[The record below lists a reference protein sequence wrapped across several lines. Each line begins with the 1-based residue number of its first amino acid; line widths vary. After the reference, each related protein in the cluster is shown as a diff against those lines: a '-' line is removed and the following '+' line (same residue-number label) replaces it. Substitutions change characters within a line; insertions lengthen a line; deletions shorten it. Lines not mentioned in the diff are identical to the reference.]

1 MRSNRIHPKFLYVK
15 KLCNRTAHIIERM
28 NDERCIAILVSFAL
42 VFTIR
47 AKDDVIER
55 MEVLFSDLFRKSN
68 NKGTKKRLR
77 TI

>member
-1 MRSNRIHPKFLYVK
+1 MRSNRIHPKFLSVK
-15 KLCNRTAHIIERM
+15 KFCNRTAQIIERM

-77 TI
+77 SI